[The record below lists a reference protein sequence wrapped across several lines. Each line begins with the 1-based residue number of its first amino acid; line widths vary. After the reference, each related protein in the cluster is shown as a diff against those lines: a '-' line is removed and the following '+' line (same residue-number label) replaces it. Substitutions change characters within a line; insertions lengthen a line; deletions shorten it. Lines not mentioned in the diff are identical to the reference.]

1 MECRLNPRAAGS
13 FLSSCHPRDV
23 HFITTPRTWHPH
35 IYDPPPKQPTPFL
48 ISHILGLSDQ
58 SKNRGEGKKLT
69 KDCDSSPDSQEQTL
83 RKSHFSTVG
92 ESFKDECKC
101 GGCLSGLKENDNQQK
116 SGSPVTNN
124 NETME
129 SEKRK
134 KTDDCQSPEQTTK
147 KKKAR
152 TTFTGRQI
160 FELEKQFEQK
170 KYLSS
175 AERAEMA
182 TLLNVTETQVKI
194 WFQNRRTKWKK
205 QENISNAEAAE
216 HKLSVEKG
224 THVQKAACAAGKQ
237 MADKPCHHS
246 SPCSVVIKREDSHS
260 SSSPSSS
267 DDRSRE
273 TFMCCDNIKVEP
285 LVEHDIKVE
294 NDEPEMSEDIDSSE
308 TGHDSLS
315 TTDQE
320 LAQEKDL
327 PMEVH

>member
-1 MECRLNPRAAGS
+1 MPL
-13 FLSSCHPRDV
+13 
-23 HFITTPRTWHPH
+23 TTDSR
-35 IYDPPPKQPTPFL
+35 FF
-48 ISHILGLSDQ
+48 
-58 SKNRGEGKKLT
+58 
-69 KDCDSSPDSQEQTL
+69 DSSKWLLNELSLGEVVL
-83 RKSHFSTVG
+83 R
-92 ESFKDECKC
+92 D
-101 GGCLSGLKENDNQQK
+101 
-116 SGSPVTNN
+116 SPVINGCA
-124 NETME
+124 
-129 SEKRK
+129 
-134 KTDDCQSPEQTTK
+134 DFCLYILLLL
-147 KKKAR
+147 
-152 TTFTGRQI
+152 I
-160 FELEKQFEQK
+160 F
-170 KYLSS
+170 
-175 AERAEMA
+175 
-182 TLLNVTETQVKI
+182 QVKI

-273 TFMCCDNIKVEP
+273 TFMCCDNIKVE
-285 LVEHDIKVE
+285 HDIKVE

-315 TTDQE
+315 TADQE

>member
-1 MECRLNPRAAGS
+1 MIPIYCPFFPDNALCFCYQGATNHRQ
-13 FLSSCHPRDV
+13 
-23 HFITTPRTWHPH
+23 H
-35 IYDPPPKQPTPFL
+35 IF
-48 ISHILGLSDQ
+48 
-58 SKNRGEGKKLT
+58 
-69 KDCDSSPDSQEQTL
+69 DSSKWLLNE
-83 RKSHFSTVG
+83 
-92 ESFKDECKC
+92 
-101 GGCLSGLKENDNQQK
+101 LSLGVVVFRD
-116 SGSPVTNN
+116 SPVINGCA
-124 NETME
+124 
-129 SEKRK
+129 
-134 KTDDCQSPEQTTK
+134 DFCLYILLLL
-147 KKKAR
+147 
-152 TTFTGRQI
+152 I
-160 FELEKQFEQK
+160 F
-170 KYLSS
+170 
-175 AERAEMA
+175 
-182 TLLNVTETQVKI
+182 QVKI

-294 NDEPEMSEDIDSSE
+294 NDIPEMSEDIDSSE

-315 TTDQE
+315 TADQE